1 MDEAEPSPAA
11 HRTADVAHG
20 VASTWRPGR
29 PRSWIAVRSY
39 VPLGLVAACYT
50 AVQLALTARIG
61 LGWDESVY
69 ISQVARGVP
78 AAEFTAPRAR
88 GVQLLVAPVALVT
101 PSVTAVR
108 VYLSLLSGIALFLA
122 YLPWIRL
129 RAGAVAPLAA
139 ALFGGLWLSL
149 FYANEAMPNMWV
161 AYCGVAG
168 VGLACLAEARPRA
181 RLATAGIVV
190 AFAIASLMRPSD
202 ATWLA
207 FPLVGYGVVRRS
219 PRLLFATV
227 AGLAIGWAEWMI
239 EAVLRFGGPLARLH
253 AAGAEN
259 ATGLHFSL
267 PDHLRALNGP
277 LLCRFGVECGG
288 LPLTQVAWFA
298 AVPVVAGLGVWM
310 VRRRALVAAL
320 ACGLSLALSYVF
332 TVGYAAP
339 RFLLPAYALLALPVS
354 AGIIWLCRRRGTA
367 VLAVA
372 GVACYFAVQ
381 AKSVYVYGEQV
392 YAARATAPAVAA
404 QLKQVGMR
412 PPCFLYGHDAVQIG
426 YLAKCASHG
435 VFRHYGGTS
444 SVPSSIRAAI
454 ARSDWVGV
462 ITTSRR
468 PPAPFLAA
476 WTPIDL
482 RVVGE
487 KTWYVF
493 VPPRGNP

>member
-1 MDEAEPSPAA
+1 MDEADASQVAGQTVGVPHGAA
-11 HRTADVAHG
+11 RAWRADRLRA
-20 VASTWRPGR
+20 WN
-29 PRSWIAVRSY
+29 AVRRPH
-39 VPLGLVAACYT
+39 VALALVAICYT
-50 AVQLALTARIG
+50 AVQLALTVRIG

-101 PSVTAVR
+101 PSVTAIR

-122 YLPWIRL
+122 YMPWIRL
-129 RAGAVAPLAA
+129 QAGAVAPVAA

-161 AYCGVAG
+161 AYSAVAG
-168 VGLACLAEARPRA
+168 VGLACLTEVRPRA
-181 RLATAGIVV
+181 RLANAGIVA
-190 AFAIASLMRPSD
+190 AFAVASLMRPSD

-207 FPLVGYGVVRRS
+207 LPLLGYGIARRRRR
-219 PRLLFATV
+219 PALATT
-227 AGLAIGWAEWMI
+227 AGLAIGWAEWMA
-239 EAVLRFGGPLARLH
+239 EAVLRYGGPLARLH

-298 AVPVVAGLGVWM
+298 AVPVFAALGVWTA
-310 VRRRALVAAL
+310 RRRALVAAL

-354 AGIIWLCRRRGTA
+354 AGVARLCRRRGSA
-367 VLAVA
+367 VLAVV
-372 GVACYFAVQ
+372 GVACYFVVQ
-381 AKSVYVYGEQV
+381 AKSVYIHGQQV
-392 YAARATAPAVAA
+392 YAERAVAPEIVA
-404 QLKQVGMR
+404 RLKRMGMR

-426 YLAKCASHG
+426 YLAQCASHG
-435 VFRHYGGTS
+435 VFRHYGGRS
-444 SVPSSIRAAI
+444 SVPSSIRAAMG
-454 ARSDWVGV
+454 RRDWVGV

-468 PPAPFLAA
+468 PPAPFLKS
-476 WTPIDL
+476 WTAVDL
-482 RVVGE
+482 RIDGG
-487 KTWYVF
+487 KRWHVF
-493 VPPRGNP
+493 VPPGG

>member
-1 MDEAEPSPAA
+1 MDEAEVP
-11 HRTADVAHG
+11 DVAGRSARVPHG
-20 VASTWRPGR
+20 
-29 PRSWIAVRSY
+29 AVRGWRADRLPAWLAVRRPY
-39 VPLGLVAACYT
+39 VALALVAVCYT
-50 AVQLALTARIG
+50 AVQLALTVRIG

-88 GVQLLVAPVALVT
+88 GVQLLVAPVALIT
-101 PSVTAVR
+101 PSVTAIR
-108 VYLSLLSGIALFLA
+108 IYLSVLSGIALFLA

-129 RAGAVAPLAA
+129 RTAAAPLAA

-161 AYCGVAG
+161 AYSGVAG
-168 VGLACLAEARPRA
+168 VGLACLLETHPKARRP
-181 RLATAGIVV
+181 ATAGIVA

-207 FPLVGYGVVRRS
+207 LPLLGYAIMRWR
-219 PRLLFATV
+219 PRLALATT
-227 AGLAIGWAEWMI
+227 AGLAIGWVEWI
-239 EAVLRFGGPLARLH
+239 LEAVLRFGGPLARLH

-288 LPLTQVAWFA
+288 LPLTQVAWFT
-298 AVPVVAGLGVWM
+298 AVPAFAALGVWTA
-310 VRRRALVAAL
+310 RRRALVAAL
-320 ACGLSLALSYVF
+320 ACGLALALSYVF

-354 AGIIWLCRRRGTA
+354 AGVAWLCRRRATT

-372 GVACYFAVQ
+372 GVACYFLVQ
-381 AKSVYVYGEQV
+381 ARTVHTNGEQV
-392 YAARATAPAVAA
+392 HAARAAAPAVAA
-404 QLKQVGMR
+404 RLKQLGMR

-426 YLAKCASHG
+426 YLAQCASHG
-435 VFRHYGGTS
+435 VFRHYGGRS
-444 SVPSSIRAAI
+444 SVPSSIRTAMS
-454 ARSDWVGV
+454 RGDWVGV
-462 ITTSRR
+462 ITTTRR
-468 PPAPFLAA
+468 PPAPFLKS
-476 WTPIDL
+476 WTTVDL
-482 RVVGE
+482 RRAGG
-487 KTWYVF
+487 KTWHVF
-493 VPPRGNP
+493 IPPGQ